1 MPVYRLAGQD
11 LVFLNPIPDLESYR
25 INETASDDGYLP
37 VPDLDA
43 FQPDLISH
51 TNGWIGDTL
60 RNVDIYPSGDFIFL
74 RVEEVGD
81 FIVGM
86 CGETVGKV
94 GASASLSRFDEEVI
108 LGPALVYALAG
119 RNLWSL
125 HASAVMFH
133 ETTIAFVG
141 ETGTGKSTLAAYL
154 SHNMGWRLVADDI
167 LPVTGHPT
175 GLTAWPRFPQLKLPV
190 TAQPWAKLPEHLP
203 LNMICELVPE
213 TPDVLPDV
221 RLLPPEKAV
230 RVLLSHTAGTRLFD
244 EKTLEK
250 HLAFCAQAVEN
261 VPVYQFIYPHSNNAL
276 SKVKEL
282 LENLC

>member
-94 GASASLSRFDEEVI
+94 GASASLSRFEEEVI
-108 LGPALVYALAG
+108 LGPALVCALAG

-154 SHNMGWRLVADDI
+154 SQNMGWRMVADDI
-167 LPVTGHPT
+167 LPVTVHPT
-175 GLTAWPRFPQLKLPV
+175 SLTAMPRFPQLKLPSN
-190 TAQPWAKLPEHLP
+190 AQPGMKLPEQLP
-203 LNMICELVPE
+203 LNMICEL
-213 TPDVLPDV
+213 TPASPDALPV
-221 RLLPPEKAV
+221 IRSLSPEKAV
-230 RVLLSHTAGTRLFD
+230 KVLLSHTAGTRLFD

-250 HLAFCAQAVEN
+250 HLAFCAQAVEH
-261 VPVYQFIYPHSNNAL
+261 VLVYRLTYPHSRDVL
-276 SKVKEL
+276 PMVKDM